1 MVCGGQIHRHE
12 CPELFVKVR
21 CTGADATLS
30 ACSEKL
36 NISGPVAFKTKTFL
50 VSPSKKLFLSDSL
63 NSRQEPIMS
72 WQQYVD
78 TYLIGSGKCAEGA
91 IISAGG
97 DGGIWARSPGLRV
110 TPDEVSKLLRA
121 FVDPGDAATSG
132 IRVGGRKY
140 MFLRSDGDAVY
151 AKERDDGLVAMRTRT
166 ALVLALYSKGTVPGE
181 CATAV
186 GRVADYLRQHGY

>member
-1 MVCGGQIHRHE
+1 MVRPKPPLTKH
-12 CPELFVKVR
+12 
-21 CTGADATLS
+21 
-30 ACSEKL
+30 ACSRRML
-36 NISGPVAFKTKTFL
+36 SFLFHGVAVQPHPSPAPRAVPMPPSGSLPNLTRD
-50 VSPSKKLFLSDSL
+50 SDSL